1 MRKKAGAVRGQ
12 ACGCSRWRAKLMMK
26 RTGAMRQGYML
37 LAEGLRRA
45 EEKECVL
52 DVVQKVV
59 KVWLLLPLLVC
70 VASWRGDFKR
80 HIATASGSMSADP

>member
-1 MRKKAGAVRGQ
+1 
-12 ACGCSRWRAKLMMK
+12 MMK
-26 RTGAMRQGYML
+26 RIDAMRQGYML

-59 KVWLLLPLLVC
+59 KVWLLIPLLVC
-70 VASWRGDFKR
+70 VACWRGNFKR
-80 HIATASGSMSADP
+80 RMATARGSMSADS